1 MLINKT
7 SRPTPKNSGWWNL
20 SWDEA
25 IFKIANIKQLEL
37 VALTVKCFFMPSK
50 IALTAKVAKVY
61 VIGKGVHRRCP
72 FSCPRNIGMSTK
84 VWSFSEGRK
93 SIKLRRF
100 LCCVIQR
107 MFFEQERYTVEYFS
121 VKKLK
126 SINLRW
132 LIFVRPKILH
142 FPRIYIRKS
151 AFRDS
156 RIKTLCKDLLLRMG
170 FTGIF
175 SEDWF
180 SWVSCIWIF
189 SEDLFLRIKKIFAWQ
204 KLIVLNIL
212 YLAIW

>member
-1 MLINKT
+1 MHNIYYLQVNTKEQ
-7 SRPTPKNSGWWNL
+7 SLMEPQFRWSKFQNSY
-20 SWDEA
+20 
-25 IFKIANIKQLEL
+25 IKQLEL
-37 VALTVKCFFMPSK
+37 VALTVKYFFMPSK
-50 IALTAKVAKVY
+50 RALIAKVAKVY

-72 FSCPRNIGMSTK
+72 FSCPHNIDLSTN

-93 SIKLRRF
+93 SIKLRSF
-100 LCCVIQR
+100 LCCVIQH
-107 MFFEQERYTVEYFS
+107 MFFEQERHTVDYFS

-142 FPRIYIRKS
+142 FLRIYIRKS

-156 RIKTLCKDLLLRMG
+156 RMRTLCKDLLLRMG
-170 FTGIF
+170 FIGIF

-189 SEDLFLRIKKIFAWQ
+189 SEDLFLRIKNIFT
-204 KLIVLNIL
+204 
-212 YLAIW
+212 

>member
-1 MLINKT
+1 ML
-7 SRPTPKNSGWWNL
+7 SGKVCIEDVL
-20 SWDEA
+20 FLA
-25 IFKIANIKQLEL
+25 L
-37 VALTVKCFFMPSK
+37 VTLACQQK
-50 IALTAKVAKVY
+50 
-61 VIGKGVHRRCP
+61 
-72 FSCPRNIGMSTK
+72 
-84 VWSFSEGRK
+84 WSFSEGRK

-107 MFFEQERYTVEYFS
+107 MFLEQERYTVEYFS

-170 FTGIF
+170 LLEYLARLDFRESVVFGYLARTYF
-175 SEDWF
+175 CESRK
-180 SWVSCIWIF
+180 
-189 SEDLFLRIKKIFAWQ
+189 FLRDKN
-204 KLIVLNIL
+204 LS
-212 YLAIW
+212 Y